1 MRSAFILIL
10 IVVAVTGCKEGD
22 AIQPTKDP
30 CVFLLDFATRCT
42 PAGKTAICS
51 RKPPV
56 IVRSEAPDCAR
67 DKP

>member
-1 MRSAFILIL
+1 MRVAIALAIAF
-10 IVVAVTGCKEGD
+10 AVTGCKEGD
-22 AIQPTKDP
+22 AIRPTNDP

-56 IVRSEAPDCAR
+56 MARSEAPDCAKG
-67 DKP
+67 KP